1 MAHRVSS
8 PPLITGI
15 TGIVSRHPNE
25 VNYSTLNEKRMES
38 GKQTG
43 EEIRRKYKKD
53 GISGKMTKDVK
64 QEEYTGKIKILNR
77 GVNENEIDMVENKE
91 EDDGEE
97 DGVEAQQQK
106 SDTIMATMMADW
118 SDFLSKIEMD

>member
-25 VNYSTLNEKRMES
+25 VNYSTLNGKRIES

-43 EEIRRKYKKD
+43 KEIRRKYKKH
-53 GISGKMTKDVK
+53 GISGKMANYVK
-64 QEEYTGKIKILNR
+64 QEENDGKS
-77 GVNENEIDMVENKE
+77 EI
-91 EDDGEE
+91 
-97 DGVEAQQQK
+97 
-106 SDTIMATMMADW
+106 
-118 SDFLSKIEMD
+118 